1 MRKICVFTGT
11 RADYGLLQP
20 LIREISQT
28 TGLEL
33 QVLASGM
40 HLSPEFGN
48 TYREIENDGFRI
60 DAKVEILLSSDTPVG
75 IAKSTG
81 LALLN
86 YSETLERLQ
95 PDLVVILGDRF
106 EAFAMA
112 ASSVICKTPVAH
124 IHGGELSLGVMDEAF
139 RHAISK
145 MSHLHFTSTEEYR
158 QRVIQLGEAPE
169 RVFHVG
175 ALGIENIRKLQLLDK
190 DALAK
195 AINFPLPA
203 NYALITY
210 HPVTLADQ
218 SCEEQFRELLAALD
232 SLPDLQLIFTKAN
245 ADTDGRVI
253 NQLIDQYAQ
262 RNAARAIAFTS
273 MGQLRY
279 LSAMRHAALVV
290 GNSSSGIIEAPSFGV
305 PTINIGDRQKGRI
318 KAASVID
325 CQATRKSICK
335 ALAAGLSPEGK
346 AGAAKAANPYEK
358 TGTAKN
364 ITKIIKEYDLK
375 GIMKKK
381 FYDLP
386 NQSPQ

>member
-28 TGLEL
+28 PDLEL

-86 YSETLERLQ
+86 YSETLGRLQ

-112 ASSVICKTPVAH
+112 ASSVICKIPVAH

-169 RVFHVG
+169 RVFYVG
-175 ALGIENIRKLQLLDK
+175 ALGIENIRKLQLFDK

-195 AINFPLPA
+195 AINFPLA
-203 NYALITY
+203 TNYALITY

-232 SLPDLQLIFTKAN
+232 SLPELQLIFTKAN

-262 RNAARAIAFTS
+262 HNAARAIAFTS

-325 CQATRKSICK
+325 CQATRKSICE
-335 ALAAGLSPEGK
+335 ALAAGLSPECK

-358 TGTAKN
+358 AGTAKN

-375 GIMKKK
+375 GIIKKE